1 MNSKFK
7 NFLRSLGPSILFA
20 STCIGVSHLVQSTR
34 AGALYGFGLF
44 WAILLVNLLKYPFF
58 EYGARYAN
66 VKGESLIDGYRTMG
80 RWALWLYF
88 MITLG
93 TMFFVTAAVGA
104 VTAGFLDNLFGL
116 SAVLGDSSFTI
127 ATIILFTIC
136 IGILL
141 AGHYKILD
149 SMIKI
154 IGSVLVISTLLAFF
168 LALFNGPVVAS
179 STMFKQVLPLEGAG
193 FAFLIA
199 LMGWMPTALDLSA
212 WSSLWTLERI
222 NQTGYKP
229 KLKET
234 LAEFNFSYI
243 ITVILAPCFLLLGA
257 YLLFGTGKT
266 MPDGAA
272 GFANAIIDMYTLNIG
287 SWSRILIAASAFSI
301 MFGTCIAVFD
311 GYSRSLERVMV
322 LLRPRE
328 KEDVPVNKLSNSRT
342 YSLSLM
348 VVGIGAFL
356 IIFQFGSSLRS
367 LVDIATTISFL
378 VAPAIA
384 IMNYRL
390 VSSKDFPVEGRPGK
404 AMRWL
409 SVVGIVFLSGFSLV
423 YLLSLMR

>member
-1 MNSKFK
+1 MNSKVK
-7 NFLRSLGPSILFA
+7 NFLRSLGPGILFA

-34 AGALYGFGLF
+34 AGALYGFGLL
-44 WAILLVNLLKYPFF
+44 WAILIANLLKYPFF

-66 VKGESLIDGYRTMG
+66 VKGESLIDGYRKMG

-88 MITLG
+88 LITLG

-116 SAVLGDSSFTI
+116 SALLGESSFRI
-127 ATIILFTIC
+127 ATFILFAIC
-136 IGILL
+136 IGVLL
-141 AGHYKILD
+141 AGHYKVLD

-154 IGSVLVISTLLAFF
+154 IGSVLLISTLLAFF
-168 LALFNGPVVAS
+168 LALFSGPVV
-179 STMFKQVLPLEGAG
+179 STPDMFKQVLPLEGAG

-222 NQTGYKP
+222 KQTGYQP

-257 YLLFGTGKT
+257 YLLYGTGKI
-266 MPDGAA
+266 MPAGAA
-272 GFANAIIDMYTLNIG
+272 GFAHSIIDMYVLNIG

-301 MFGTCIAVFD
+301 MFGTCIAIFD

-322 LLRPRE
+322 LLQPRE
-328 KEDVPVNKLSNSRT
+328 NENKPASKFSNSRS
-342 YSLSLM
+342 YNLSLM

-356 IIFQFGSSLRS
+356 IIFQFGNALRS

-378 VAPAIA
+378 VAPVIA

-390 VSSKDFPVEGRPGK
+390 VTSKDFPVDGRPGK

-409 SVVGIVFLSGFSLV
+409 SVIGIVFLSLFTLA
-423 YLLSLMR
+423 YLLRA